1 MGRVTYFYAQI
12 GDKKLPVYQPGTIM
26 FETGV
31 LNFGELAI
39 HPDGEENQQSNG
51 AVLGDQCALFL
62 AKFIATLI
70 LTYNENLEM
79 FGNDIEGPID

>member
-1 MGRVTYFYAQI
+1 
-12 GDKKLPVYQPGTIM
+12 M

-39 HPDGEENQQSNG
+39 HQEEGHQANG

-62 AKFIATLI
+62 ARFIATLI
-70 LTYNENLEM
+70 NFYNENLEE
-79 FGNDIEGPID
+79 FGYDIDGPID